1 MAFSTKNKKTSLGED
16 AFIYEKRDEQETEK
30 SKWAKMNRDQ
40 KLVHFKTYY
49 LRPLIVVCLVVAV
62 AGYFFYS
69 DVIRKKNVVYQ
80 CAIVNENATELPV
93 QAFAESF
100 VESMNLDSDKNKAV
114 FQLYYTKE
122 ELASQVGTSAST
134 DLTRISSMIYASSM
148 DSMIAGEEEFQV
160 YLGNRF
166 FVDLTELLGEEELS
180 RIQDRLYIPESVGEF
195 KNEEKHPY
203 GVFLQQNER
212 YGQIFEGGASIVE
225 KPILGVIFN
234 SENKEASRQF
244 LYYLFPEIK
253 NGSQ

>member
-30 SKWAKMNRDQ
+30 SKWAKMNREQ

-49 LRPLIVVCLVVAV
+49 LRPLIIVCLVVVV
-62 AGYFFYS
+62 AAYFFYS

-100 VESMNLDSDKNKAV
+100 VESMNLDTDKNKAV

-122 ELASQVGTSAST
+122 ELASKVGTSAST

-148 DSMIAGEEEFQV
+148 DSMIAGEEEFRV
-160 YLGNRF
+160 YLENRF
-166 FVDLTELLGEEELS
+166 FVDLTELLSEEELS
-180 RIQDRLYIPESVGEF
+180 RIQDRLYIPASVGEF

-244 LYYLFPEIK
+244 LYYLFPELT
-253 NGSQ
+253 